1 MRFVTR
7 KPAVKTALSLAML
20 STILL
25 SGNQSAFAQLGGI
38 DLSQIPQMLD
48 IDTRRTALEK
58 AVNDGLASGRLTA
71 TDAASL
77 QKDLLT
83 IKANE
88 EAFKQSGKFSIW
100 QKTRMSLQLDVISGN
115 LDRAMGT
122 RQTANLTDLP
132 GRQAELSARIQ
143 AALKSSSLSSL
154 EANDLNTQLDLI
166 KNKEASFK
174 LSFPNASRNAS

>member
-58 AVNDGLASGRLTA
+58 AVNDGLPVVA
-71 TDAASL
+71 
-77 QKDLLT
+77 
-83 IKANE
+83 
-88 EAFKQSGKFSIW
+88 
-100 QKTRMSLQLDVISGN
+100 
-115 LDRAMGT
+115 
-122 RQTANLTDLP
+122 
-132 GRQAELSARIQ
+132 
-143 AALKSSSLSSL
+143 
-154 EANDLNTQLDLI
+154 
-166 KNKEASFK
+166 
-174 LSFPNASRNAS
+174 